1 MPDPAESRLAE
12 VVAVLSMATDLGTG
26 QPMER
31 GIRTCLAG
39 VKLAE
44 LLGLDAQ
51 VASDIYYTLALSAL
65 GCTADS
71 RAAADMLGDEVD
83 IGPAFAPI
91 VHAPV
96 SEALPVVARAVASGR
111 PLGQRPWAVAR
122 FMANN
127 LRHRPALVQAH
138 CEVAQQ
144 LAQRLLLGRGVV
156 ESLGCIFERWDGA
169 GMPRRLRGEAI
180 PLPARIA
187 HLTYDIELFQRTE
200 GPAATPATIQRRRGR
215 AFDPRLVQVFV
226 EHAAEVL
233 AAMEA
238 GPPLDAML
246 AAEPQPRLLL
256 SPRDVDAAAEVI
268 ADFADLKSAF
278 FAGHSRRVAELAHSA
293 ARVMNLPAAE
303 LRDIRRAGLVHDL
316 GRVSVSTRIWE
327 YSGGLGSAESEKI
340 RLHAYYSERVVG
352 HASCLK
358 DAAAL
363 AGRHH
368 ERLDGHGYHRGE
380 RAPSLSPAARALA
393 VADVFA
399 ALTEP
404 RPHRPAFPAVAAAN
418 ILRQEAAG
426 GRLDSLAVEAV
437 LGASGQRA
445 QPPAMPP
452 LPADLTEREAEV
464 LGWLARGLTTKEIGQ
479 RLGITPKTAD
489 HHVQHVYAKIG
500 VRTRAAA
507 TVFAMQHN
515 LVPRG

>member
-1 MPDPAESRLAE
+1 MADPSEARLAE

-26 QPMER
+26 QPIER

-51 VASDIYYTLALSAL
+51 VVSDIYYTLALAAL

-96 SEALPVVARAVASGR
+96 SEALPVVARAVAAGH
-111 PLGQRPWAVAR
+111 PLAQRPWVVAR
-122 FMANN
+122 FMVNN
-127 LRHRPALVQAH
+127 LQHRPALVEAH

-144 LAQRLLLGRGVV
+144 LAQRLRLGRAVV

-169 GMPRRLRGEAI
+169 GMPRRLRDEAI

-200 GPAATPATIQRRRGR
+200 GPATATATVRRRGGG

-226 EHAAEVL
+226 EHAPEVI
-233 AAMEA
+233 AAMET

-246 AAEPQPRLLL
+246 AAEPQPRVLL

-278 FAGHSRRVAELAHSA
+278 FAGHSRRVADLAHSA
-293 ARVMNLPAAE
+293 AQVMQLPPADV
-303 LRDIRRAGLVHDL
+303 RDIRRAGLVHDL
-316 GRVSVSTRIWE
+316 GRVSVSTRSWE
-327 YSGGLGSAESEKI
+327 DPAALGSAESEKI

-368 ERLDGHGYHRGE
+368 ERLDGSGYHRGE
-380 RAPSLSPAARALA
+380 RTPSLSPAARVLA
-393 VADVFA
+393 AADVLA

-404 RPHRPAFPAVAAAN
+404 RPHRPAHSALAAAD
-418 ILRQEAAG
+418 ILRQEAAA

-437 LGASGQRA
+437 LGASGQAVQR
-445 QPPAMPP
+445 PAAAP
-452 LPADLTEREAEV
+452 LPAALTEREAEV
-464 LGWLARGLTTKEIGQ
+464 LGWLTRGLTTKEIGQ

-489 HHVQHVYAKIG
+489 HHIQHVYGKIG

-507 TVFAMQHN
+507 TVFAMQHD

>member
-1 MPDPAESRLAE
+1 MADPSQPRLAE

-26 QPMER
+26 QPIER

-39 VKLAE
+39 LKLAE

-51 VASDIYYTLALSAL
+51 VGSDIYYTLALAAL

-71 RAAADMLGDEVD
+71 RTAADMLGDEVD

-96 SEALPVVARAVASGR
+96 SEALPVVARAVAAGR
-111 PLGQRPWAVAR
+111 PLAQRPWAVGR

-127 LRHRPALVQAH
+127 LRHRPALVEAH

-144 LAQRLLLGRGVV
+144 LAQRLRLGRGVV

-180 PLPARIA
+180 PLPSRIA
-187 HLTYDIELFQRTE
+187 HLTYDLELFQRTE
-200 GPAATPATIQRRRGR
+200 GPATATAIVRRRCGG
-215 AFDPRLVQVFV
+215 AFDPRLVQVFTD
-226 EHAAEVL
+226 HAQEVL
-233 AAMEA
+233 ATLDV
-238 GPPLDAML
+238 GPPLAAML
-246 AAEPQPRLLL
+246 AAEPQPHVLL

-303 LRDIRRAGLVHDL
+303 GRDLRRAGLVHDL
-316 GRVSVSTRIWE
+316 GRVSVSTPIWE
-327 YSGGLGSAESEKI
+327 HSGELGSAESEKV
-340 RLHAYYSERVVG
+340 RLHAYHSERVVG

-368 ERLDGHGYHRGE
+368 ERLDGSGYHRGE
-380 RAPSLSPAARALA
+380 RTPGLSIAARVLA

-404 RPHRPAFPAVAAAN
+404 RPHRPAHAAVAAAN

-437 LGASGQRA
+437 LGASGQAA
-445 QPPAMPP
+445 QRPATAP
-452 LPADLTEREAEV
+452 LPAALTEREAEV
-464 LGWLARGLTTKEIGQ
+464 LGWLTRGLTTKEIGQ

-489 HHVQHVYAKIG
+489 HHIQHVYGKIG

-507 TVFAMQHN
+507 TVFAMQHD
-515 LVPRG
+515 LVPGG

>member
-1 MPDPAESRLAE
+1 MRSVSCTMPDPAEARLAE

-26 QPMER
+26 QAMER

-44 LLGLDAQ
+44 LLGVDAR

-111 PLGQRPWAVAR
+111 PLAERPWAVAR

-127 LRHRPALVQAH
+127 LRHRPVLVHAH

-169 GMPRRLRGEAI
+169 GMPRRLRGGAGMPRRLRGEAI

-200 GPAATPATIQRRRGR
+200 GPAATTATIQRRRGR

-226 EHAAEVL
+226 EHAADVL

-268 ADFADLKSAF
+268 ADFADLKSAL
-278 FAGHSRRVAELAHSA
+278 FAGHSRRVAELAQSA
-293 ARVMNLPAAE
+293 ARLMHLPAAKV
-303 LRDIRRAGLVHDL
+303 RDIQRAGLVHDL
-316 GRVSVSTRIWE
+316 GQW
-327 YSGGLGSAESEKI
+327 SGGSTARHRTAALC
-340 RLHAYYSERVVG
+340 SER
-352 HASCLK
+352 ARSRS
-358 DAAAL
+358 ARL
-363 AGRHH
+363 AG
-368 ERLDGHGYHRGE
+368 
-380 RAPSLSPAARALA
+380 ARP
-393 VADVFA
+393 D
-399 ALTEP
+399 
-404 RPHRPAFPAVAAAN
+404 
-418 ILRQEAAG
+418 
-426 GRLDSLAVEAV
+426 D
-437 LGASGQRA
+437 
-445 QPPAMPP
+445 
-452 LPADLTEREAEV
+452 
-464 LGWLARGLTTKEIGQ
+464 
-479 RLGITPKTAD
+479 
-489 HHVQHVYAKIG
+489 
-500 VRTRAAA
+500 
-507 TVFAMQHN
+507 
-515 LVPRG
+515 

>member
-1 MPDPAESRLAE
+1 
-12 VVAVLSMATDLGTG
+12 
-26 QPMER
+26 
-31 GIRTCLAG
+31 
-39 VKLAE
+39 
-44 LLGLDAQ
+44 
-51 VASDIYYTLALSAL
+51 
-65 GCTADS
+65 
-71 RAAADMLGDEVD
+71 
-83 IGPAFAPI
+83 
-91 VHAPV
+91 
-96 SEALPVVARAVASGR
+96 
-111 PLGQRPWAVAR
+111 
-122 FMANN
+122 
-127 LRHRPALVQAH
+127 
-138 CEVAQQ
+138 VAQQ

-187 HLTYDIELFQRTE
+187 HLTYDIELFERTE
-200 GPAATPATIQRRRGR
+200 GPAATIQRRRGG

-226 EHAAEVL
+226 EHAPEVL

-278 FAGHSRRVAELAHSA
+278 FAGHSRRVAELAESV
-293 ARVMNLPAAE
+293 ARVMHLPAAE
-303 LRDIRRAGLVHDL
+303 VRDIRRAGLVHDL

-352 HASCLK
+352 HASSLK

-368 ERLDGHGYHRGE
+368 ERLDGTGYHRGE
-380 RAPSLSPAARALA
+380 RVPSLSPAARALA

-404 RPHRPAFPAVAAAN
+404 RPHRPAYCAVAAAN

-426 GRLDSLAVEAV
+426 GRLDSLAVERRCSGPAV
-437 LGASGQRA
+437 
-445 QPPAMPP
+445 
-452 LPADLTEREAEV
+452 
-464 LGWLARGLTTKEIGQ
+464 RGLNGPPPH
-479 RLGITPKTAD
+479 RCP
-489 HHVQHVYAKIG
+489 
-500 VRTRAAA
+500 
-507 TVFAMQHN
+507 
-515 LVPRG
+515 PP